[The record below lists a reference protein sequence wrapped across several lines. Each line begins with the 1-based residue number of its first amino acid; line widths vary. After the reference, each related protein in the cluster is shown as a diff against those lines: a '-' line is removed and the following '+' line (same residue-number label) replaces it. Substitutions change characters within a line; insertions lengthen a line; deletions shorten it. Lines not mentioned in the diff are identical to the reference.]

1 MLFYATSHS
10 RTLSIPMGSPPRRS
24 SIDAFV
30 EVIVAIVNVVLI
42 VAIVVIEAME
52 VKVNDWRC
60 QCGRKRGD
68 LTAFCCWG
76 DSMCVWKAK
85 WRQAALYA

>member
-1 MLFYATSHS
+1 M
-10 RTLSIPMGSPPRRS
+10 RS

-30 EVIVAIVNVVLI
+30 EVIVAIVNIVLI

-52 VKVNDWRC
+52 VKVNGRRC

-68 LTAFCCWG
+68 LTAFGCQG

-85 WRQAALYA
+85 WRQVALYA